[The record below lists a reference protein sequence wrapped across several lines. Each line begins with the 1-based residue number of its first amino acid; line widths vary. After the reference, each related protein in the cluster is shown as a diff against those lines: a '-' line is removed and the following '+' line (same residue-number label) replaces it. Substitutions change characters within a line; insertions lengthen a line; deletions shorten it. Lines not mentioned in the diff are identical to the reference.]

1 MKHINKDSLCFCK
14 EVEQYLSIK
23 YDLKLNKYVPS
34 DPSDEGE
41 EWEEHYFEGSP
52 PFTVSI
58 GSHDCS
64 VTTHWRHP
72 SETEFGD
79 IDDVCYYWAKE
90 IIKNN
95 Q

>member
-1 MKHINKDSLCFCK
+1 MKPTKITNDKPKHDS
-14 EVEQYLSIK
+14 SRIG
-23 YDLKLNKYVPS
+23 DLA
-34 DPSDEGE
+34 
-41 EWEEHYFEGSP
+41 EHYASP

-79 IDDVCYYWAKE
+79 IDDVCYYCAKE